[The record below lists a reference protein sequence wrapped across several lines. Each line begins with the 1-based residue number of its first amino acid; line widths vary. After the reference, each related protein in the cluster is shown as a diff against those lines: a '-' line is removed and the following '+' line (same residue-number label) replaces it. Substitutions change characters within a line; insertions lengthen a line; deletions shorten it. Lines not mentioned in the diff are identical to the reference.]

1 MKKRKRHTG
10 WIVVLC
16 MAAAIAVIAGI
27 YSRFGGF
34 GTGNCADTEEFAKY
48 AASVSELTVPDE
60 VQIVALGEATHGNKE
75 FQQLRLDVLQ
85 VLVEKY
91 GVRAFAL
98 EGDFGGCEA
107 INRYIHGEGG
117 TAAEALSATGF
128 AIYRTEEMEN
138 LVEWMRNYNASA
150 TQGDDLRFYGF
161 DMEQRAYT
169 YRYLLEALQKAN
181 IDTADF
187 EKMWNSEANTYA
199 DGYTVEQRTEIITAV
214 KEQLPPD
221 DVQAIH
227 FADILLQN
235 IELGKYIDDSGEL
248 NAQRDRMMAENTL
261 WILQQEQARGNSRI
275 LISGHNNHTGAWE
288 KSGEI
293 LGKAAESL
301 EAAGADFI
309 LICTNTMHKVF
320 EQVQRYVNIPFIHIA
335 QATADVLKRENITR
349 VGLLGTK
356 YTMEQDF
363 YKGKL
368 AENGISVVIPDADDI
383 ETVNSIIFHEL
394 CVGKIEDKSRKK
406 YLEIIDKMS
415 VKGVQGVILGCTE
428 IGLLIHQEDTYV
440 KLFDT
445 TQIHGEAAAYMSLD
459 RL

>member
-1 MKKRKRHTG
+1 MQKRKKYTG
-10 WIVVLC
+10 LIIVLIILAVLITTVVG
-16 MAAAIAVIAGI
+16 AAGI
-27 YSRFGGF
+27 YSHFGGF

-60 VQIVALGEATHGNKE
+60 VQIIALGEATHGNKE

-138 LVEWMRNYNASA
+138 LVEWMRDYNASA
-150 TQGDDLRFYGF
+150 AQGDDLRFYGF
-161 DMEQRAYT
+161 DMQRRAYS
-169 YRYLLEALQKAN
+169 YHYLLEALQKAN

-187 EKMWNSEANTYA
+187 EKLCSSEADDYV
-199 DGYTVEQRTEIITAV
+199 DGYTAEQRTQIITAV

-275 LISGHNNHTGAWE
+275 LISGHNNHIMQCENAGTPV
-288 KSGEI
+288 
-293 LGKAAESL
+293 LGSLLAE
-301 EAAGADFI
+301 
-309 LICTNTMHKVF
+309 N
-320 EQVQRYVNIPFIHIA
+320 
-335 QATADVLKRENITR
+335 
-349 VGLLGTK
+349 LGDGYFAIGT
-356 YTMEQDF
+356 DF
-363 YKGKL
+363 YKSVCNLPKPYTGKRITHTFYSYDPL
-368 AENGISVVIPDADDI
+368 AKASKKCGFDVSFLDFSKVPEGSALMEYIANSVPMGSLGEYYSILMNFVPRSYRVWRAPQDAYDAMIFVTDTAPI
-383 ETVNSIIFHEL
+383 E
-394 CVGKIEDKSRKK
+394 IE
-406 YLEIIDKMS
+406 
-415 VKGVQGVILGCTE
+415 
-428 IGLLIHQEDTYV
+428 
-440 KLFDT
+440 
-445 TQIHGEAAAYMSLD
+445 SLNK
-459 RL
+459 

>member
-10 WIVVLC
+10 LIVVLC
-16 MAAAIAVIAGI
+16 MAAVIAVIAGI
-27 YSRFGGF
+27 YSHFGGF

-60 VQIVALGEATHGNKE
+60 AQIVALGEATHGNKE

-138 LVEWMRNYNASA
+138 LVEWMRDYNASA
-150 TQGDDLRFYGF
+150 AQGDDLRFYGF
-161 DMEQRAYT
+161 DMQRRAYS
-169 YRYLLEALQKAN
+169 YHYLLEALQKAN

-187 EKMWNSEANTYA
+187 VKLWSSEANDYA
-199 DGYTVEQRTEIITAV
+199 DGYTAEQRTQIITAV
-214 KEQLPPD
+214 KNQLSPED
-221 DVQAIH
+221 AQAIH

-275 LISGHNNHTGAWE
+275 LISGHNNHIMQCENAGTPVLGSLLAE
-288 KSGEI
+288 ELESGYFAI
-293 LGKAAESL
+293 
-301 EAAGADFI
+301 
-309 LICTNTMHKVF
+309 
-320 EQVQRYVNIPFIHIA
+320 
-335 QATADVLKRENITR
+335 
-349 VGLLGTK
+349 GT
-356 YTMEQDF
+356 DF
-363 YKGKL
+363 YKSVCNLPKPYTGKRITHTFYSFDPL
-368 AENGISVVIPDADDI
+368 AKASKKCGFDVSFLDFSKVPEGSALTEYTSNNISMGSLGESYSILMDFVPRSYRVRRIPQDAYDAMIFVANATPI
-383 ETVNSIIFHEL
+383 EIKPE
-394 CVGKIEDKSRKK
+394 
-406 YLEIIDKMS
+406 
-415 VKGVQGVILGCTE
+415 
-428 IGLLIHQEDTYV
+428 
-440 KLFDT
+440 
-445 TQIHGEAAAYMSLD
+445 
-459 RL
+459 

>member
-34 GTGNCADTEEFAKY
+34 GTGDCADTEEFAKY

-138 LVEWMRNYNASA
+138 LVEWLRDYNASA

-169 YRYLLEALQKAN
+169 YRYLLEAVHKAN
-181 IDTADF
+181 IEAAEF
-187 EKMWNSEANTYA
+187 EKMWNSEASTYA
-199 DGYTVEQRTEIITAV
+199 DGYTTEQRTEIITAV

-221 DVQAIH
+221 DVQALH

-275 LISGHNNHTGAWE
+275 LISGHNNHIMQCENAGTPV
-288 KSGEI
+288 
-293 LGKAAESL
+293 LGSLLAE
-301 EAAGADFI
+301 
-309 LICTNTMHKVF
+309 N
-320 EQVQRYVNIPFIHIA
+320 
-335 QATADVLKRENITR
+335 
-349 VGLLGTK
+349 LGDGYFAIGT
-356 YTMEQDF
+356 DF
-363 YKGKL
+363 YKSVCNLPKPYTGKRITHTFYSYDPL
-368 AENGISVVIPDADDI
+368 AKASKKCGFDVSFLDFSKVPEGSALMEYIANSVPMGSLGEYYSILMNFVPRSYRVQRIPQDAYDAMVFVTDTAPI
-383 ETVNSIIFHEL
+383 E
-394 CVGKIEDKSRKK
+394 IE
-406 YLEIIDKMS
+406 
-415 VKGVQGVILGCTE
+415 
-428 IGLLIHQEDTYV
+428 
-440 KLFDT
+440 
-445 TQIHGEAAAYMSLD
+445 SLNK
-459 RL
+459 